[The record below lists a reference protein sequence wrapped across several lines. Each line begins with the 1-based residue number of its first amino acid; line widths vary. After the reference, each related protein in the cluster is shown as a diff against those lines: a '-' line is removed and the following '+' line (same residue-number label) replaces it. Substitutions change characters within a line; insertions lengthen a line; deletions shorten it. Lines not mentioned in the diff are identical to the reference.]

1 MSWFERVLKSS
12 LNLPVLAFALLM
24 FFGLVISGCTIQPLD
39 AQKPNSALSPGTLSN
54 VDILDVS
61 NRVGQQVRNKLIF
74 ALNGGK
80 EPIGATY
87 SLKIIAVAS
96 KAAISVVTSTKAPT
110 ASQVTVSVS
119 YTLKEKSKGE
129 IIATGTRQAIASY
142 DRTNQS
148 FANQRAERDAE
159 DRAANEVAEQLRLLI
174 AATLANQ

>member
-1 MSWFERVLKSS
+1 MLWFNQIIRSIRILSVSAITIML
-12 LNLPVLAFALLM
+12 
-24 FFGLVISGCTIQPLD
+24 ISACTVQPLNSV
-39 AQKPNSALSPGTLSN
+39 KPSSAIAPTNLSN
-54 VDILDVS
+54 IEILEVG

-80 EPIGATY
+80 EPVGATH
-87 SLKIIAVAS
+87 SLKLIAVAS
-96 KAAISVVTSTKAPT
+96 EATISVITSTKAPT
-110 ASQVTVSVS
+110 AAQVTVSVN
-119 YTLKEKSKGE
+119 YTLREKPNNL

-174 AATLANQ
+174 IATLANQ

>member
-1 MSWFERVLKSS
+1 MVEVLE
-12 LNLPVLAFALLM
+12 V
-24 FFGLVISGCTIQPLD
+24 T
-39 AQKPNSALSPGTLSN
+39 
-54 VDILDVS
+54 

-80 EPIGATY
+80 EPIGAAH
-87 SLKIIAVAS
+87 SLKLIAVAN

-110 ASQVTVSVS
+110 AAQVTVSVI
-119 YTLKEKSKGE
+119 YTLKEKTKGE

-174 AATLANQ
+174 SANPCQPIAVYF